1 MRPWILFLFSFWYA
15 YAFAEFTVDD
25 RVEQFTPAYEAR
37 LKPLLKKA
45 GLTTDPVRGVLV
57 FYKDTRRLDLYAGK
71 RGAMKFVKSYA
82 VTAASGTTGPKLQRG
97 DRQVPEGI
105 YRVVLLNPNSLFHLS
120 LRLDYPNA
128 RDRAMGRLE
137 ARGDLGGDIM
147 IHGNAVS
154 EGCVAIGDEGIEE
167 VFMLAARSD
176 LKQWKVILAPTD
188 LRKRG
193 RGRDLALA
201 QAKPAWVKDLY
212 DDIEAELKALPP
224 H

>member
-15 YAFAEFTVDD
+15 YAFAEFTIDD
-25 RVEQFTPAYEAR
+25 RVEQFTPAYEVR
-37 LKPLLKKA
+37 LRPLLKKA
-45 GLTTDPVRGVLV
+45 GLTTEPVRGVLV

-82 VTAASGTTGPKLQRG
+82 VTAASGTTGPKLRRG

-105 YRVVLLNPNSLFHLS
+105 YKVVLLNPNSLFHLS

-167 VFMLAARSD
+167 LFILAAKSD

-193 RGRDLALA
+193 HGRDLALA
-201 QAKPAWVKDLY
+201 QAKPAWIKDLY